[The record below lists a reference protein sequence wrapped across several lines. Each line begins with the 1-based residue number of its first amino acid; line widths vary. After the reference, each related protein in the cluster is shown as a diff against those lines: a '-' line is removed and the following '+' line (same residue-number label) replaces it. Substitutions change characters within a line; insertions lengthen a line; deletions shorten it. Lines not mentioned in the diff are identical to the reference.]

1 MKIHRTSAPRRG
13 FTMIELMVVIAI
25 IALLVAILVPAIGAV
40 REKAKITATHAQ
52 FSALDTGLE
61 MYRGESGLGS
71 SYPPSQSDKPED
83 GFSQDIADPRGTSES
98 NTIKIAGAHLLVHA
112 LAGPDLLGP
121 TGFKDVSEIK
131 DNVWFNDTH
140 RGDHGLYE
148 IDQTTGETAHAR
160 YGSLVDDNMRSRIN
174 TLRKLAETGTI
185 ANWDDTSTADSG
197 TADQP
202 FFADRWGLPILYYRA
217 IPSLILMVGDGQ
229 QKRGVYAQE
238 DNGVI
243 TGSDADGYVA
253 IGVDFG
259 PGPNERDR
267 LHEIKVAK
275 YPPAVPNTGLGEQGQ
290 GGTNPILTAP
300 EYDDSFVRF
309 ILDTQV
315 LTRNTPVQKDKY
327 LLISA
332 GPDSIYGTNDDVT
345 NWTRD

>member
-1 MKIHRTSAPRRG
+1 MSLHRTTAPRRG

-61 MYRGESGLGS
+61 MYRGESALGS
-71 SYPPSQSDKPED
+71 AYPPSHSDRPGD
-83 GFSQDIADPRGTSES
+83 GFSQDIADPRGTSDS
-98 NTIKIAGAHLLVHA
+98 KIIKVAGAHLLVHA
-112 LAGPDLLGP
+112 LVGPDLLGP
-121 TGFKDVSEIK
+121 TGFKDVSEVK
-131 DNVWFNDTH
+131 DNVWYNDTH

-148 IDQTTGETAHAR
+148 IDPSTGETEHTR

-174 TLRKLAETGTI
+174 TLAELAETGTI
-185 ANWDDTSTADSG
+185 ANWADTAAESG

-217 IPSLILMVGDGQ
+217 IPSLILMVGDGNT
-229 QKRGVYAQE
+229 KRGVYAQE

-243 TGSDADGYVA
+243 TGSDAAGYVA
-253 IGVDFG
+253 IGIDFG

-275 YPPAVPNTGLGEQGQ
+275 YPPAVPGAGLGGQGQ
-290 GGTNPILTAP
+290 QPVNPILANA